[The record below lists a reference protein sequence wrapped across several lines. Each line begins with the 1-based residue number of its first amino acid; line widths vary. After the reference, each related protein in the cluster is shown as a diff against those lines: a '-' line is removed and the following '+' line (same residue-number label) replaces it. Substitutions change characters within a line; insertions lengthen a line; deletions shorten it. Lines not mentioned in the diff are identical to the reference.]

1 MEYSEALAFEFP
13 LFDLILVEYSETMF
27 VSFLFFG
34 SGSWIR
40 TNGLRVMSPT
50 SYLCSTPQRTIII
63 EDCLLKVK

>member
-50 SYLCSTPQRTIII
+50 SYQ
-63 EDCLLKVK
+63 LLYPALI